1 MAGKED
7 HLSRHL
13 ATAAGCE
20 CEHGLQRGRC
30 PDCVSG
36 VCLHGRRRYTCKE
49 CGGAGICEHDKLRTA
64 CKECVGGSICEHNKL
79 RTSCKECGGGSICEH
94 DTRRSECKKCGGSS
108 ICEHNT
114 RRSECKKCGGS
125 SICEHNKRRR
135 QCKKCV
141 KPGVKAKVTGSKRKR
156 IEEDT
161 WVACDTCNKWR
172 MLPADAPPVGD
183 GKWYCAM
190 NPDDRYNACGAP
202 EQTADES

>member
-1 MAGKED
+1 MRTRKFERHSDASKPSKKIAG
-7 HLSRHL
+7 
-13 ATAAGCE
+13 
-20 CEHGLQRGRC
+20 
-30 PDCVSG
+30 VSA
-36 VCLHGRRRYTCKE
+36 E
-49 CGGAGICEHDKLRTA
+49 
-64 CKECVGGSICEHNKL
+64 
-79 RTSCKECGGGSICEH
+79 
-94 DTRRSECKKCGGSS
+94 
-108 ICEHNT
+108 
-114 RRSECKKCGGS
+114 
-125 SICEHNKRRR
+125 
-135 QCKKCV
+135 V